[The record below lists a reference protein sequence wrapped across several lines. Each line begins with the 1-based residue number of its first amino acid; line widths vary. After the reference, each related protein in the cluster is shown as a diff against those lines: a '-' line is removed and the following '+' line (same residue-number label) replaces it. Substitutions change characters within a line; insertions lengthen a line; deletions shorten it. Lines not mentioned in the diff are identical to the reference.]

1 MDKLAFYLKEIIGK
15 RSIRDIY
22 DQSGEL
28 LVPISTVITYDHII
42 LLEEKGITLKSE
54 NVQDLEKDFINHSKI
69 INETVEDVRNI
80 FGEIRETKKIPL
92 NELRESIIPIVY
104 EVSDSKYLL
113 PLLSALQAKDDYTY
127 RHNIAVGA
135 IANLIGKWMGLD
147 QQQLLQLTV
156 AGLLHD
162 VGKMLIPETI
172 LNKPGKLTY
181 QEFIIMQ
188 KHTIYGYEILK
199 ETIGVTHRQALVA
212 LQHHERMDGS
222 GYPMG
227 IKGNQIDLFSR
238 IVAVAD
244 VFHAMTSRRV
254 YQDQFPF
261 YKVVSEIERS
271 MFDSL
276 DPAISIVFIEKI
288 MSALI
293 GSSILLS
300 DGRAGKIVMV
310 PKNYPTRPL
319 IQVGE
324 EFIDL
329 TIHSDLQIEKI
340 NFR

>member
-54 NVQDLEKDFINHSKI
+54 DVQDLEKDFINHSKI

-227 IKGNQIDLFSR
+227 IKGDKIDLFSR

>member
-54 NVQDLEKDFINHSKI
+54 DVQDLEKDFINHSKI

-172 LNKPGKLTY
+172 VNKPGKLTY

-188 KHTIYGYEILK
+188 KHTIYRYEILK

-227 IKGNQIDLFSR
+227 IKGDKIDLFSR

>member
-1 MDKLAFYLKEIIGK
+1 
-15 RSIRDIY
+15 
-22 DQSGEL
+22 
-28 LVPISTVITYDHII
+28 YDHII

-54 NVQDLEKDFINHSKI
+54 DVQDLEKDFINHSKI

-227 IKGNQIDLFSR
+227 IKGDKIDLFSR

>member
-54 NVQDLEKDFINHSKI
+54 DVQDLEKDFINHSKI

>member
-54 NVQDLEKDFINHSKI
+54 DVQDLEKDFINHSKI

-227 IKGNQIDLFSR
+227 IKGDKIDLFSR

-276 DPAISIVFIEKI
+276 DPVISMLFIEKI